1 MRGDCLRF
9 QAQYLRRIRVPE
21 WSALSETHKAEL
33 IAAATAD
40 QDQIDTL
47 VRCVYGLDPAD
58 WERLCSD

>member
-1 MRGDCLRF
+1 
-9 QAQYLRRIRVPE
+9 VPE

-47 VRCVYGLDPAD
+47 VRSVYGLEPAD
-58 WERLCSD
+58 WERLCNI